1 MITMKKKVLVA
12 MAMAAAMVA
21 MPVVAGAAVSP
32 SQSESDG
39 TIGNDSS
46 SSSSSSSSSN
56 NTVSNSGTTEN
67 QNTPGVAS
75 GATKEAEKT
84 VVQGA
89 NNERVEVV
97 GTTKDSKG
105 TTVGLVGNDAGKGSV
120 SSDNGASVSIATGDA
135 EVAGLSDGAK
145 SDINDLNNGK
155 APSEVI
161 PNSGLEDYASVGGTR
176 AIVSK
181 NAAGQDVSTNVTLYV
196 DALTAG
202 KEVAVAYYDNNTG
215 LWVVVKNVTFNAS
228 AKTVSFAVPGS
239 CTVQVVAK

>member
-56 NTVSNSGTTEN
+56 NTVSNSGNTEN

-135 EVAGLSDGAK
+135 EVA
-145 SDINDLNNGK
+145 
-155 APSEVI
+155 
-161 PNSGLEDYASVGGTR
+161 
-176 AIVSK
+176 
-181 NAAGQDVSTNVTLYV
+181 
-196 DALTAG
+196 
-202 KEVAVAYYDNNTG
+202 VAYYDNNTG

>member
-1 MITMKKKVLVA
+1 MWKH
-12 MAMAAAMVA
+12 AAYWNTFYPKEGGRRDNHEEESFSSHGNGCSYGSNAS
-21 MPVVAGAAVSP
+21 GSWCSSKP

-46 SSSSSSSSSN
+46 SSSSSSN
-56 NTVSNSGTTEN
+56 NTVSNSGNTEN

-135 EVAGLSDGAK
+135 EVAGLSDSAK
-145 SDINDLNNGK
+145 SDINDLNSGK

-202 KEVAVAYYDNNTG
+202 KKLLLHIMTTTLVFG
-215 LWVVVKNVTFNAS
+215 L
-228 AKTVSFAVPGS
+228 
-239 CTVQVVAK
+239 

>member
-46 SSSSSSSSSN
+46 SSSSSSN
-56 NTVSNSGTTEN
+56 NTVSNSGNTEN

-161 PNSGLEDYASVGGTR
+161 PNSGLEDLRRIDRSEQDINTIGVQKTAPGIAHMQRLGLSFIFQTFVLSSRQLNNRGFSLIILNIIYAFV
-176 AIVSK
+176 
-181 NAAGQDVSTNVTLYV
+181 
-196 DALTAG
+196 
-202 KEVAVAYYDNNTG
+202 NNRIYGCCRT
-215 LWVVVKNVTFNAS
+215 
-228 AKTVSFAVPGS
+228 
-239 CTVQVVAK
+239 

>member
-21 MPVVAGAAVSP
+21 MPVVAGAATSP
-32 SQSESDG
+32 SQSQSDG
-39 TIGNDSS
+39 TIGGGGGSS
-46 SSSSSSSSSN
+46 SSSGV
-56 NTVSNSGTTEN
+56 VSDSGKAE

-105 TTVGLVGNDAGKGSV
+105 ATVGLVGNDAGNGTV
-120 SSDNGASVSIATGDA
+120 SSDNGASVSIATGEA
-135 EVAGLSDGAK
+135 ETYGLSDTAK
-145 SDINDLNNGK
+145 SEINALNSGK

-161 PNSGLEDYASVGGTR
+161 PNAGLEGYASVGGTR
-176 AIVSK
+176 AIVSQ
-181 NAAGQDVSTNVTLYV
+181 NAAGQDVATNVTLYV

-202 KEVAVAYYDNNTG
+202 KEVAVTYYDNNTG
-215 LWVVVKNVTFNAS
+215 RWVVVKNVTFNAS
-228 AKTVSFAVPGS
+228 TKTVSFTVPGS

>member
-1 MITMKKKVLVA
+1 MITMKKVLVA

-21 MPVVAGAAVSP
+21 MPVVAGAAGSP

-46 SSSSSSSSSN
+46 SSSN
-56 NTVSNSGTTEN
+56 NTVSNSGNTEN

-135 EVAGLSDGAK
+135 EVAGLSDSAK

-181 NAAGQDVSTNVTLYV
+181 NAAGQDVSANVTLYV

-202 KEVAVAYYDNNTG
+202 KEVAVAYYG

>member
-46 SSSSSSSSSN
+46 SSSSSSN
-56 NTVSNSGTTEN
+56 NTVSNSGNTEN

-89 NNERVEVV
+89 NNERVEV
-97 GTTKDSKG
+97 
-105 TTVGLVGNDAGKGSV
+105 VGNDAGKGSV

>member
-1 MITMKKKVLVA
+1 MKMKSVVA
-12 MAMAAAMVA
+12 MARAAWMVA

-39 TIGNDSS
+39 TIGNDI
-46 SSSSSSSSSN
+46 SSSSN
-56 NTVSNSGTTEN
+56 NTVANRGNTEN

-135 EVAGLSDGAK
+135 EVAGLSDSAK
-145 SDINDLNNGK
+145 SDINDLNSGK
-155 APSEVI
+155 EPGEVI
-161 PNSGLEDYASVGGTR
+161 PNSGLEAYASVGGTR

-181 NAAGQDVSTNVTLYV
+181 NAAGQDVPTNVTLYV
-196 DALTAG
+196 DDLTAG
-202 KEVAVAYYDNNTG
+202 KEVAVAYYDNKPG
-215 LWVVVKNVTFNAS
+215 LWVVVKNVPFNAS

-239 CTVQVVAK
+239 CTVQFGAK

>member
-21 MPVVAGAAVSP
+21 MPVVAGAAGSP

-46 SSSSSSSSSN
+46 SSSSSSN
-56 NTVSNSGTTEN
+56 NTVSNSGNTEN

-89 NNERVEVV
+89 NNERVEVF

-120 SSDNGASVSIATGDA
+120 SSDNGASVSIATGAA
-135 EVAGLSDGAK
+135 ETAGLSASAVNEIK
-145 SDINDLNNGK
+145 SLNSGK

-215 LWVVVKNVTFNAS
+215 LWIVVKNVTFNAS
-228 AKTVSFAVPGS
+228 TKTVSFAVPGS

>member
-56 NTVSNSGTTEN
+56 NTVSNSGNTEN

-161 PNSGLEDYASVGGTR
+161 PNSGLEDYASVGGTVLSFLR
-176 AIVSK
+176 TQ
-181 NAAGQDVSTNVTLYV
+181 QDRMFLPM
-196 DALTAG
+196 L
-202 KEVAVAYYDNNTG
+202 
-215 LWVVVKNVTFNAS
+215 L
-228 AKTVSFAVPGS
+228 
-239 CTVQVVAK
+239 CM

>member
-21 MPVVAGAAVSP
+21 MPVVAGAATSP
-32 SQSESDG
+32 SQSQSDG
-39 TIGNDSS
+39 TIGGGG
-46 SSSSSSSSSN
+46 SSSSN
-56 NTVSNSGTTEN
+56 GVVSDSGNKGE
-67 QNTPGVAS
+67 QNTPGAAS
-75 GATKEAEKT
+75 GAKKEAEKT
-84 VVQGA
+84 VVQGS

-105 TTVGLVGNDAGKGSV
+105 ATVGLVGNDAGKGTV
-120 SSDNGASVSIATGDA
+120 SSDNGATVSIATGDA
-135 EVAGLSDGAK
+135 EVAGLSDSAK
-145 SDINDLNNGK
+145 SDINALNSGK

-161 PNSGLEDYASVGGTR
+161 PNSGLEGYASVGGTR

-202 KEVAVAYYDNNTG
+202 KEVAVTYYDNNTG

-228 AKTVSFAVPGS
+228 TKTVSFAVPGS

>member
-1 MITMKKKVLVA
+1 MITMKKKALVA

-46 SSSSSSSSSN
+46 SSSN
-56 NTVSNSGTTEN
+56 NTVSNSGNTEN

-120 SSDNGASVSIATGDA
+120 SSDNGASVSIATGAA
-135 EVAGLSDGAK
+135 ETAGLSASAVNEIK
-145 SDINDLNNGK
+145 SLNSGV
-155 APSEVI
+155 APSTVI
-161 PNSGLEDYASVGGTR
+161 PNAGLEGYASVGGTR

-202 KEVAVAYYDNNTG
+202 KEVAVTYYDNNTG

-228 AKTVSFAVPGS
+228 TKTVSFTVPGS